1 MSKSFV
7 LVKSLQVF
15 RRVWQSHHI
24 CASNLISFGL
34 TWFGPIFVGETTM
47 FAYVCQLKA
56 QHMMVGVLL
65 LLVKPQFLSS

>member
-1 MSKSFV
+1 MSGSPIIYV
-7 LVKSLQVF
+7 
-15 RRVWQSHHI
+15 
-24 CASNLISFGL
+24 ISFGL